1 MELNRSIFRPGWVGA
16 FWCLSGGL
24 LLGATAMLWFTAG
37 RPAES
42 LALGATVP
50 AAPVRAWSGRAP
62 SCGGVSLLPLRLGAH
77 QWGLVLLDTPHHV
90 FAIYRVLPSAR
101 RVQLIA
107 VRNYRYDLKLTDFNN
122 ASPTP
127 AQVRQMVRGVG
138 ASIETK
144 VAPRPAARGK

>member
-1 MELNRSIFRPGWVGA
+1 MELNRSIFRPGLARA
-16 FWCLSGGL
+16 FWCLGGGL

-37 RPAES
+37 RPADS
-42 LALGATVP
+42 LALGAAVP
-50 AAPVRAWSGRAP
+50 AAPMRAWPGRAP
-62 SCGGVSLLPLRLGAH
+62 TRGGVSLLPLRLGAH

-107 VRNYRYDLKLTDFNN
+107 VRNYRYDLKLKDFNN

-138 ASIETK
+138 ASTKTK
-144 VAPRPAARGK
+144 VVPRPATRGK